1 MGCVVVKYGKGVFP
15 PLFVSKIATTSECS
29 RRRQKRLDAGFQHI
43 HSMIDVESVLPY
55 NNVDIQ
61 QPSGVIY
68 VQKKHI
74 KSG

>member
-29 RRRQKRLDAGFQHI
+29 RRPQKRLDACFQHI

-61 QPSGVIY
+61 
-68 VQKKHI
+68 
-74 KSG
+74 